1 MQKLVIRADDV
12 GYTPVGNIGVFE
24 TFDKGY
30 STSADV
36 MLESP
41 GTLDALR
48 RLREYRGSASAG
60 TPISGTARC
69 CRPARCPAW

>member
-12 GYTPVGNIGVFE
+12 GYTPVGNMGVFE

-36 MLESP
+36 MLDSP

-48 RLREYRGSASAG
+48 RLREY
-60 TPISGTARC
+60 P
-69 CRPARCPAW
+69 